1 MSHFFEY
8 IYIYT
13 VVLYIFNL
21 PTYSDTN
28 QRLKP
33 AAARAEE
40 IFGPLDVDGDGEI
53 TMEEFVDGYM
63 KIHTTS
69 NGKRRWSRKVSLAQ
83 NFGEKDLAKVGMK
96 MGVITGGGIDKEVP
110 ENESK
115 EKKDNKNPIF
125 SQLTTVLKDKGKE
138 NKDGVQ
144 GNTKADAKGADN
156 IRRKSEDKKSKS

>member
-1 MSHFFEY
+1 MCRRCVE
-8 IYIYT
+8 T
-13 VVLYIFNL
+13 G
-21 PTYSDTN
+21 SDTN

-96 MGVITGGGIDKEVP
+96 MGVIAGGGTDKELP
-110 ENESK
+110 ENASQ
-115 EKKDNKNPIF
+115 EKKDNKPPIL
-125 SQLTTVLKDKGKE
+125 SQLTSALKDKDKE
-138 NKDGVQ
+138 NKDTAHGK
-144 GNTKADAKGADN
+144 TKTDAKAVDT